1 MKNLILSL
9 STLIVVVVFLAY
21 SQILFPRTQS
31 AEAVVGKASMPLLPI
46 TFAVDRTD
54 DVAGAMACTAAAND
68 CSLRGAIRKSNATV
82 GADEMIIDLQA
93 GATYNL
99 ALSNSTQE
107 NAAATG
113 DLDIIATHHAVTIR
127 GGGSSGA
134 NATTISATGLN
145 GGASRDRV
153 FHIVSGSNEVTF
165 TRVVIANGRA
175 VDDGTSGAS
184 TSSTF
189 PTTMG
194 TGGCILSQGTNVALT
209 DAAVQSCRASGKG
222 DHLINEHTTL
232 DARGGALASMAGGA
246 TVNITNTRF
255 VGNSATGGNGGNF
268 NNGAGSNASGGSIYF
283 TGGTLNISRSQIEN
297 SNATGGNGGNQDQNG
312 QTNGGFGG
320 FAQGGGAWL
329 GGGTVTITETTFASS
344 VATGGNSGT
353 GGNGANPG
361 GDASGGALYSLANVT
376 IRNST
381 LTLAAAN
388 GGNGGHAFGSTCLGG
403 HTAGDGGAARGG
415 AIFADVG
422 TMTVN
427 TATFADNSADGGNG
441 GNGGQ
446 TNGGLNCGQHGAGG
460 LAYGGA
466 VTNNLA
472 TLNIDHST
480 ISTNRARAGNT
491 GVNQGGANKPPRPA
505 AEGAGGGIRVG
516 AASVTLANTIIADNA
531 AANGLGDIVG
541 APTPGPNVDG
551 AITSGGHNLLGV
563 ATDATGFNGLGD
575 KVGANAALGPLADN
589 GGPTQTMSLLAGSAG
604 VDSAVAGGAATDQR
618 GLPRTVDDPAVVNAA
633 TSDGTDIGAFEA
645 QRVCDLCC
653 STNIIVSASRG
664 QRGAI
669 VNFASPSGKGCGRV
683 VCSPRSGTFFQIGE
697 TIVTCKS
704 AAELSCSFKVTVTGK
719 GRPMIR

>member
-1 MKNLILSL
+1 MKIALLLLAILVSAL
-9 STLIVVVVFLAY
+9 AFLVHVRSTTSF
-21 SQILFPRTQS
+21 
-31 AEAVVGKASMPLLPI
+31 AVGSPTLLPI
-46 TFAVDRTD
+46 TLSVDRTD
-54 DVAGAMACTAAAND
+54 DAAGAMACTAAAND
-68 CSLRGAIRKSNATV
+68 CSLRGAIRKSNANV
-82 GADEMIIDLQA
+82 GADEVIIDLQA

-99 ALSNSTQE
+99 TLTNPTQE
-107 NAAATG
+107 NAALTG
-113 DLDIIATHHAVTIR
+113 DLDIIATNHSVTIR
-127 GGGSSGA
+127 GGGSSGV

-145 GGASRDRV
+145 GGALRDRV
-153 FHIVSGSNEVTF
+153 FHIVSGANVVTF
-165 TRVVIANGRA
+165 TRVVITEGRA
-175 VDDGTSGAS
+175 ADDGTGGAS
-184 TSSTF
+184 TSSTL

-209 DAAVQSCRASGKG
+209 DATVQSCRALGKG

-232 DARGGALASMAGGA
+232 DSRGGGIASMAANA
-246 TVNITNTRF
+246 TINVTNSRF
-255 VGNSATGGNGGNF
+255 AGNSATGGNGGNF

-283 TGGTLNISRSQIEN
+283 VSGTLNISASRFEN

-329 GGGTVTITETTFASS
+329 GGGTITVTDTTFQGSI
-344 VATGGNSGT
+344 ATGGNSGT

-361 GDASGGALYSLANVT
+361 GDASGGAIYSLANVVV
-376 IRNST
+376 RNST
-381 LTLAAAN
+381 FNLAAAN
-388 GGNGGHAFGSTCLGG
+388 GGNGGNAFGSTCLGG

-415 AIFADVG
+415 AIFAESG

-427 TATFADNSADGGNG
+427 TATFANSAADGGNG

-466 VTNNLA
+466 ITNNSA
-472 TLNIDHST
+472 TLNIDHATFSL
-480 ISTNRARAGNT
+480 NRARAGNT

-505 AEGAGGGIRVG
+505 AEGAGGGIRIG
-516 AASVTLANTIIADNA
+516 AGSVTLARTIISANT
-531 AANGLGDIVG
+531 AANGLGNVAG

-563 ATDATGFNGLGD
+563 ATDATGFVGVGD
-575 KVGANAALGPLADN
+575 KTNANAVLGALADN
-589 GGPTQTMSLLAGSAG
+589 GGPTQTMSLLAGSAAI
-604 VDSAVAGGAATDQR
+604 DSAVAGGATTDQR
-618 GLPRTVDDPAVVNAA
+618 GQPRTVDDPAAVNAP

-653 STNIIVSASRG
+653 STNIVVAAARG

-669 VNFASPSGKGCGRV
+669 VNFPPPSGKGCGRII
-683 VCSPRSGTFFQIGE
+683 CSPKSGTFFPIGE

-704 AAELSCSFKVTVTGK
+704 AAGVSCSFKVTVTRK
-719 GRPMIR
+719 GRPLIH